1 MKYRPLGKSGIQASV
16 VGFGAWAIGGWM
28 WGGTKK
34 NDPEGAIHAAID
46 HGINLI
52 DTAPMYGYGHSEE
65 LVGAALKGI
74 RDKVV
79 LATKCGMVWYKQEGD
94 KFFDASETG
103 EAESEADKKY
113 EVYINLR
120 PAMIRY
126 EIEESLRR
134 LKTDRIDLYQTHW
147 QDSTTKTEDTM
158 AELLSLKQEG
168 KIRAIGCSNAT
179 VEQMERYLSV
189 GELDTDQ
196 EQYSMLQRQ
205 HEADNLIFCRD
216 HELAFLAYS
225 PMALGILSGKIGPK
239 HVFGEGDVRRGN
251 PWYQAENRSKVD
263 VLLDVIRSV
272 AEANSITIAQTV
284 IAWTVAQPGCSHALV
299 GARNP
304 DQAIANAKAG
314 EIRLTEEELRSIRKV
329 VNQTKL

>member
-189 GELDTDQ
+189 GQLDTDQ

-263 VLLDVIRSV
+263 ALLDVIRSV

-304 DQAIANAKAG
+304 EQAIANAKAG

>member
-179 VEQMERYLSV
+179 VEQMERYLSI
-189 GELDTDQ
+189 GQLDTDQ

-263 VLLDVIRSV
+263 ALLDVIRSV

-304 DQAIANAKAG
+304 EQAIANAKAG

>member
-1 MKYRPLGKSGIQASV
+1 MKYRSLGKSGIEASV

-28 WGGTKK
+28 WGGTKR
-34 NDPEGAIHAAID
+34 NDPEGAIRAAVD

-52 DTAPMYGYGHSEE
+52 DTAPMYGYGRSEE
-65 LVGAALKGI
+65 LVGDALKGL

-79 LATKCGMVWYKQEGD
+79 LATKCGMVWYKKEGD
-94 KFFDASETG
+94 KFFDANDTG
-103 EAESEADKKY
+103 RAENEEDKKY

-147 QDSTTKTEDTM
+147 QDSTTKTEDVM
-158 AELLSLKQEG
+158 AELMNLKQEG

-179 VEQMERYLSV
+179 TDHMKRYQAV
-189 GELDTDQ
+189 GQLDADQ

-205 HEADNLIFCRD
+205 HEGNNLPFCQEND
-216 HELAFLAYS
+216 IAFLAYS
-225 PMALGILSGKIGPK
+225 PMALGILSGKIGPD
-239 HVFGEGDVRRGN
+239 HEFGQGDIRRSDA
-251 PWYQAENRSKVD
+251 WYQKEARPKVD
-263 VLLDVIRSV
+263 ALLDVIRSV
-272 AEANSITIAQTV
+272 AEDKGVTIAQTV
-284 IAWTVAQPGCSHALV
+284 IAWTLEQPGCSHALV
-299 GARNP
+299 GARDR

-314 EIRLTEEELRSIRKV
+314 EVELTEEEIRTIRKV
-329 VNQTKL
+329 VDQTKL

>member
-1 MKYRPLGKSGIQASV
+1 
-16 VGFGAWAIGGWM
+16 
-28 WGGTKK
+28 
-34 NDPEGAIHAAID
+34 
-46 HGINLI
+46 
-52 DTAPMYGYGHSEE
+52 MYGYGHSEE

-189 GELDTDQ
+189 GQLDTDQ

-263 VLLDVIRSV
+263 ALLDVIRSV

-304 DQAIANAKAG
+304 EQAIANAKAG

>member
-1 MKYRPLGKSGIQASV
+1 MRYRPLGKSGIEASV

-34 NDPEGAIHAAID
+34 NDPEGAIRAAID

-65 LVGAALKGI
+65 LVGVALKGI

-79 LATKCGMVWYKQEGD
+79 LATKCGMVWYKNEGD

-103 EAESEADKKY
+103 EAESEVDKKY

-147 QDSTTKTEDTM
+147 QDSTTRTEDVM
-158 AELLSLKQEG
+158 AELLLLKQEG

-179 VEQMERYLSV
+179 VEQMDRYRSI
-189 GELDTDQ
+189 GQLDADQ

-205 HEADNLIFCRD
+205 HEADNLSYCHD
-216 HELAFLAYS
+216 HKVAFLAYS
-225 PMALGILSGKIGPK
+225 PMALGILSGKIGPN
-239 HVFGEGDVRRGN
+239 HQFGEGDVRRGN
-251 PWYQAENRSKVD
+251 SWYQKENRSKVD
-263 VLLDVIRSV
+263 ALLDVIRSV
-272 AEANSITIAQTV
+272 AEGKGITVAQTV
-284 IAWTVAQPGCSHALV
+284 IAWTLAQPGCTHALV

-314 EIRLTEEELRSIRKV
+314 EVELTQDEVRIIRKV
-329 VNQTKL
+329 VDQTKL

>member
-1 MKYRPLGKSGIQASV
+1 MKHRPLGKSGIQASV
-16 VGFGAWAIGGWM
+16 VGFGAWALGGWM

-34 NDPEGAIHAAID
+34 NDPEGAIRAAVD

-79 LATKCGMVWYKQEGD
+79 LATKCGMVWYKKEGD
-94 KFFDASETG
+94 KFFDANETG
-103 EAESEADKKY
+103 EAEDESEKKY

-126 EIEESLRR
+126 EIEESLGR

-147 QDSTTKTEDTM
+147 QDSTTRTEDVM
-158 AELLSLKQEG
+158 AELMALKQEG

-179 VEQMERYLSV
+179 IDQMKRYQSV
-189 GELDTDQ
+189 GQLDTDQ

-205 HEADNLIFCRD
+205 HETDNLPFCRD
-216 HELAFLAYS
+216 QNVAFLAYS
-225 PMALGILSGKIGPK
+225 PMALGILSGKIRAD
-239 HVFGEGDVRRGN
+239 HEFGAGDVRRHN
-251 PWYQAENRSKVD
+251 PWYQKENRPKVD
-263 VLLDVIRSV
+263 ALLEVVRSV
-272 AEANSITIAQTV
+272 GESKDITIAQTV
-284 IAWTVAQPGCSHALV
+284 IAWTLEQPGCSHALV

-304 DQAIANAKAG
+304 EQAAANAKAG
-314 EIRLTEEELRSIRKV
+314 TVELTKPEIQRIRKAV
-329 VNQTKL
+329 DQTTL

>member
-263 VLLDVIRSV
+263 ALLDVIRSV